1 VQTGCFGG
9 TTTLSPTD
17 LKTVAEKWLRQL
29 R

>member
-9 TTTLSPTD
+9 AATLSESD
-17 LKTVAEKWLRQL
+17 IKALAEKWLRQL